1 MEICAGTQTSHTLV
15 FNFDLKEFYVNSD
28 TIGINALTIQT
39 KLRQNHIGVLIL
51 ILLSE
56 TKLMDITGLKRIQ
69 DMNSFLHNAKNCP
82 SLLIKIIMIKILI
95 NGKVRLKD

>member
-39 KLRQNHIGVLIL
+39 KLRKNHIGVLIL
-51 ILLSE
+51 ILL
-56 TKLMDITGLKRIQ
+56 
-69 DMNSFLHNAKNCP
+69 
-82 SLLIKIIMIKILI
+82 
-95 NGKVRLKD
+95 